1 MALNFTKLDP
11 VKALYWSAVV
21 NGVLAA
27 PVMAVIMLI
36 ASNRSVMQGLT
47 IGGPIK
53 VMGWLATLVMVVAS
67 IAFFIL

>member
-1 MALNFTKLDP
+1 
-11 VKALYWSAVV
+11 
-21 NGVLAA
+21 
-27 PVMAVIMLI
+27 MAVIMLL

-47 IGGPIK
+47 IGGLIK

>member
-1 MALNFTKLDP
+1 VALNFTKLDP